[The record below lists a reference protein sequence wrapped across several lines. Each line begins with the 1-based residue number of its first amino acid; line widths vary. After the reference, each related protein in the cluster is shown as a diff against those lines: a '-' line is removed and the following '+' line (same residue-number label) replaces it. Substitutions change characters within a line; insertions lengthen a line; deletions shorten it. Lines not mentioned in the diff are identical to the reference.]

1 LTAHNRAPD
10 VVVLGGGVAG
20 LAVAWRAA
28 QRGMGVVLVERDRI
42 GAGATSSAAGMLAPT
57 TEADAREPALLDLGL
72 AAARAWPEF
81 AAQLAAASGSDPGYH
96 RCGTLVVARD
106 RDEAEALERERV
118 LRERLGLEVR
128 RLRPSAA
135 RELEPALA
143 PALRLALEA
152 PGDHAVDPRAL
163 AAALAKAARAA
174 GAELRTG
181 AALER
186 VLVEEDAIE
195 GVELAGGERIV
206 APRIVVAL
214 GAWSGAVP
222 GLPDRAQVPVRPVKG
237 QWARLRDPSGS
248 GLLRR
253 IVRMAGAYLVP
264 RGDGRYVLGATMEER
279 GFDTSVT
286 AGALFELLRDAAE
299 LVPGTSELA
308 VEELG
313 AGLRPGTPD
322 NLPVVGPGALDGLH
336 WATGHHRNGIL
347 LAPVTGDLA
356 LAALAEPDARPP
368 GIAATDPGRFAA
380 DAAAASAGARA

>member
-1 LTAHNRAPD
+1 
-10 VVVLGGGVAG
+10 
-20 LAVAWRAA
+20 
-28 QRGMGVVLVERDRI
+28 MEVVLVERGRI

-72 AAARAWPEF
+72 AAARAWPAF
-81 AAQLAAASGSDPGYH
+81 AAELAAAASRDPGYS

-106 RDEAEALERERV
+106 RDEAEALERERA
-118 LRERLGLEVR
+118 LRERLGLEVS

-143 PALRLALEA
+143 PALRLALEV

-163 AAALAKAARAA
+163 AAALAEAARAA
-174 GAELRTG
+174 GAKLRTG

-186 VLVEEDAIE
+186 VLVEDDAIA
-195 GVELAGGERIV
+195 GIELAGGERIV
-206 APRIVVAL
+206 APRVVVAL

-237 QWARLRDPSGS
+237 QWARLRDPSGP

-299 LVPGTSELA
+299 LVPGTSEL
-308 VEELG
+308 VIEETG

-322 NLPVVGPGALDGLH
+322 NLPVVGRGALDGLH

-347 LAPVTGDLA
+347 LAPLTGDLV

-368 GIAATDPGRFAA
+368 GIAAADPGRFAA
-380 DAAAASAGARA
+380 AAQAAQA